1 MTDMYSQLGKS
12 TMTFYDGLPK
22 GTIQNGVPKETEG
35 TVRSVIVSDTNVA
48 TPSFTFQGANSSTRV
63 LLRNVAEPVSTADA
77 ATKYY
82 VDSVASGLTVK
93 GSVAYRTM
101 LNLPATYDETSTD
114 PLIKY
119 NVLKGNGAFGA
130 LAASVFDVTVPT
142 MAGGAT
148 ATLDDVTVDWNP
160 VASTDETVATRFLV
174 MNQSNKKQNGV
185 YYLHSAGGS
194 GADWELRRATNFND
208 DPTGE
213 IRAGSFVFVTNGKV
227 HTNHGFV
234 LIADNGVRTLT
245 IRGAS
250 ANELNFE
257 QFSGAGQ
264 LKAGSNI
271 EVSGDK
277 ISVVENVSGLTSLS
291 ATTITGSG
299 VATLNSLAVTTTATV
314 GSTLTVAGATTLNS
328 TCEVSGILTAKQDA
342 NVTGDV
348 QIGTVTGRSEK
359 LRVGGSVY
367 ATADATIGGVITSTG
382 TGRSAITGSTLV
394 GTYGQV
400 TESMTSSNSQLA
412 VAGAAYVHG
421 ALVTNGT
428 TTLSGTLAVSGAV
441 TANEVSTFKKKLTA
455 EALAQVNSLLVDTT
469 ATISGNA
476 TLNAALDVAGAT
488 SLGSTLQV
496 SGNTTLKGTLSVT
509 SDTTL
514 DQNLTTK
521 QTSSLLGRVEIGN
534 TLGADV
540 TLYNSVSTTE
550 RSGSKLGVKGDVWVD
565 QKLRVM
571 DTCIL
576 SKEGSAT
583 TDIGVSTIA
592 SPPTTR
598 NTSKLRVAGS
608 TYVDN
613 SLYVHDVADVGGNAT
628 IGGTLAVTSTTAL
641 KSRTDIG
648 TVPSTDVSS
657 AMLAVYGDLYVSG
670 KTTLRDTT
678 LIGSALNV
686 TQAADAAVTAA
697 ELVVNGS
704 SYVHNDSVV
713 NQTLSVRG
721 DATFGEDLALTGTA
735 TLASS
740 AVVIVP
746 STTVSGNAVAATMT
760 VTGNTTFNG
769 STNTTQVNT
778 FLNVANTATFTS
790 PVDIKGTLTVGTS
803 TTGVTSTLYGPTT
816 VNGDFTVEQSKTLI
830 ARGSNSE
837 VGSIKFGITDSKASI
852 ESALASGSSVA
863 PTITFKNN
871 NLTTTG
877 DVTCMNVAATQN
889 ISATNT
895 GTFNNGCYSSSFYA
909 TSDARLKRDVATVPD
924 ALATC
929 AKLRGVTFKWIAG
942 EDQRDQLGVIA
953 QETQAVFPSLV
964 SEHEGYLRVDY
975 PKLVGLLIEAV
986 KELDVRTRPVEAS

>member
-1 MTDMYSQLGKS
+1 MYSQLGKS
-12 TMTFYDGLPK
+12 RMTFYDGLPK
-22 GTIQNGVPKETEG
+22 GSLLANGQPKQEEG
-35 TVRSVIVSDTNVA
+35 TVRSVIVSDVDA
-48 TPSFTFQGANSSTRV
+48 VTPSFTFQGASASDRV

-101 LNLPATYDETSTD
+101 LNIPAQYNTDSTD

-119 NVLKGNGAFGA
+119 NVLKGTGAFGA
-130 LAASVFDVTVPT
+130 LAANIFDVTVPT

-148 ATLDDVTVDWNP
+148 AKLDDVTVDWNP

-174 MNQSNKKQNGV
+174 MNQSTKQQNGV

-213 IRAGSFVFVTNGKV
+213 IKAGSFVFVTSGKV

-245 IRGAS
+245 IRGGS

-277 ISVVENVSGLTSLS
+277 ISVIDNVAIATLS
-291 ATTITGSG
+291 TTGTITSSG
-299 VATLNSLAVTTTATV
+299 AATLNSLAVSTTATV
-314 GSTLTVAGATTLNS
+314 GSTLTVTGATTLNS
-328 TCEVSGILTAKQDA
+328 TCEVSGILTAKQNV

-348 QIGTVTGRSEK
+348 QVGTVSGRTEK
-359 LRVGGSVY
+359 LRVAGSVY
-367 ATADATIGGVITSTG
+367 ATADATIGGVLTSTG
-382 TGRSAITGSTLV
+382 TGRSAITGSTLI
-394 GTYGQV
+394 GAYSTG
-400 TESMTSSNSQLA
+400 TESSTSSNSQLA

-421 ALVTNGT
+421 TLVANGA
-428 TTLSGTLAVSGAV
+428 TTLSSTLAVSGAV
-441 TANEVSTFKKKLTA
+441 TANDVSTFKKKLTA
-455 EALAQVNSLLVDTT
+455 EALAKVNSLFVDTT

-476 TLNAALDVAGAT
+476 TLSSALDVAGAT
-488 SLGSTLQV
+488 TLGSTLQV
-496 SGNTTLKGTLSVT
+496 S

-514 DQNLTTK
+514 KASLFVTGDATIDQNVTTK
-521 QTSSLLGRVEIGN
+521 LTSRLVGRVEVGSSV
-534 TLGADV
+534 GADV
-540 TLYNSVSTTE
+540 SLYKSVASTD
-550 RSGSKLGVKGDVWVD
+550 RSSSILGVHGDVWVD
-565 QKLRVM
+565 NKLRVM

-576 SKEGSAT
+576 SKESSAK
-583 TDIGVSTIA
+583 TDIGVSTDA
-592 SPPTTR
+592 SPPGTR
-598 NTSKLRVAGS
+598 DGSKLRVAGS
-608 TYVDN
+608 AYFDN
-613 SLYVHDVADVGGNAT
+613 NLYAHGNAT
-628 IGGTLAVTSTTAL
+628 VDTDAVIGCTLTVTGTTAL
-641 KSRTDIG
+641 QSRTDIG

-657 AMLAVYGDLYVSG
+657 AKLAVYGDLYVSG
-670 KTTLRDTT
+670 LTTLRDTT

-686 TQAADAAVTAA
+686 TQLGDTAA
-697 ELVVNGS
+697 TGAKLAVNGS
-704 SYVHNDSVV
+704 AYVQNNAVV
-713 NQTLSVRG
+713 NQTLTVRG
-721 DATFGEDLALTGTA
+721 DAAFGEDLTLTGKA
-735 TLASS
+735 ELASS
-740 AVVIVP
+740 AVTISP
-746 STTVSGNAVAATMT
+746 AATVSGNTVAASMI
-760 VTGNTTFNG
+760 VDGNTTFNG
-769 STNTTQVNT
+769 STNKTTVNT
-778 FLNVANTATFTS
+778 FLDVANIATFTS
-790 PVDIKGTLTVGTS
+790 PVNVKGTLTVGTS
-803 TTGVTSTLYGPTT
+803 TADVTSTLYGPTT
-816 VNGDFTVEQSKTLI
+816 VNGLFTVDSTKKLI
-830 ARGSNSE
+830 AQGTGSE
-837 VGSIKFGITDSKASI
+837 VGFIKFGIADSKASI
-852 ESALASGSSVA
+852 ESTLASGTVA
-863 PTITFKNN
+863 PTITFTNN

-877 DVTCMNVAATQN
+877 DVTCTNVAAAQN

-895 GTFNNGCYSSSFYA
+895 GTFQNGCYSTCFYA
-909 TSDARLKRDVATVPD
+909 TSDARLKREVATVPD

-942 EDQRDQLGVIA
+942 EDQREQLGVIA

-986 KELDVRTRPVEAS
+986 KELDVRTRPVESA